1 MNKDINYLDKR
12 TKYTSIDLEEDA
24 IFDEGSNIAESYIN
38 YIKKTEKYIKLAE
51 EKYNMDID
59 GIIKYIKETLN
70 CDIFRTNTED
80 ILISIEALKGTIDY
94 ISINEQISI
103 LGENLNAVVLEE
115 KDHEADKVNKYFIRH
130 NDVM

>member
-59 GIIKYIKETLN
+59 GIIKYINEILN

-80 ILISIEALKGTIDY
+80 ILISIEGLKGTIDY
-94 ISINEQISI
+94 ISINEQI
-103 LGENLNAVVLEE
+103 
-115 KDHEADKVNKYFIRH
+115 
-130 NDVM
+130 